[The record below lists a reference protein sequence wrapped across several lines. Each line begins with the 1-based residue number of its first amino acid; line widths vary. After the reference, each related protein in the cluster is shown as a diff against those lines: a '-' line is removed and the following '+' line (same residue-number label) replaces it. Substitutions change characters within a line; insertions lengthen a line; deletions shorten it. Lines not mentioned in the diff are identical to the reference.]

1 MTVIIDGTNGIN
13 IPDLE
18 SAGPVT
24 GTTGTFSGNVTLGS
38 SVLATPTGSAP
49 SYTCRAWV
57 NFNGTGTPAIRAN
70 GNVSSLTDLGVGQW
84 LVNFTISMPDANY
97 CTVSTCNEVD
107 NATTCQSRLPA
118 TSSVAIDIYT
128 SPSGLSN
135 SRADPSIVNVAI
147 FR

>member
-1 MTVIIDGTNGIN
+1 
-13 IPDLE
+13 
-18 SAGPVT
+18 
-24 GTTGTFSGNVTLGS
+24 
-38 SVLATPTGSAP
+38 
-49 SYTCRAWV
+49 V
-57 NFNGTGTPAIRAN
+57 NYDGTGTPSIRAS

-84 LVNFTISMPDANY
+84 LVNFTTSMPDANY
-97 CTVSTCNEVD
+97 CTVATCNEVD

-118 TSSVAIDIYT
+118 TSNIAIDIYT